1 MSENPVTTV
10 NADPNTATHGAE
22 PPRSPLKLVAI
33 IGIVLIALLIFGAMD
48 T

>member
-10 NADPNTATHGAE
+10 NPDPNISTPGDE

-33 IGIVLIALLIFGAMD
+33 IGIVLLALLVFGAMD
-48 T
+48 S

>member
-10 NADPNTATHGAE
+10 NAVSDPSPHGAE

-33 IGIVLIALLIFGAMD
+33 IGILLIALLDFGAMES
-48 T
+48 

>member
-1 MSENPVTTV
+1 MSENPVTVV
-10 NADPNTATHGAE
+10 NSDRETSTHGAE

-33 IGIVLIALLIFGAMD
+33 IGIVLIALLVFGAMD

>member
-1 MSENPVTTV
+1 MSENPVTT
-10 NADPNTATHGAE
+10 DPNSSTLGAE

-33 IGIVLIALLIFGAMD
+33 IGIVLIALLVFGAMD